1 MFEGQFWVVKDAFTA
16 RKFLEKVDEL
26 VEKHDRI
33 EFQWITDK
41 NRSALQNRAMHVY
54 FQNISTALNN
64 AGFTFTDI
72 FEDKVDGIAWT
83 PQIVKDAMWRKVMEA
98 QTGKTS
104 TRDLTTSEVSQVF
117 DILNQYL
124 SSKGINVGFP
134 ER

>member
-1 MFEGQFWVVKDAFTA
+1 
-16 RKFLEKVDEL
+16 
-26 VEKHDRI
+26 
-33 EFQWITDK
+33 
-41 NRSALQNRAMHVY
+41 
-54 FQNISTALNN
+54 
-64 AGFTFTDI
+64 
-72 FEDKVDGIAWT
+72 
-83 PQIVKDAMWRKVMEA
+83 MWRKVMEA

>member
-1 MFEGQFWVVKDAFTA
+1 MALT
-16 RKFLEKVDEL
+16 EL
-26 VEKHDRI
+26 QLPTKID
-33 EFQWITDK
+33 FYT
-41 NRSALQNRAMHVY
+41 NL
-54 FQNISTALNN
+54 QNISTALND

-83 PQIVKDAMWRKVMEA
+83 PQIVKDAMWKRVMEA

-104 TRDLTTSEVSQVF
+104 TRDLTTTEVSQVF